1 MTENKY
7 HFGREII
14 YNLRS
19 CHAISNEVYLHW
31 LDKLNK
37 EEKLSL
43 CGVVHTLLDCFEAKN
58 IVIYQDQEYY
68 LTKLEIMQNG
78 DEYCDLI
85 HVNSGITISN
95 LKGSEVTIL

>member
-31 LDKLNK
+31 LDKLNE

-43 CGVVHTLLDCFEAKN
+43 CDVGISNRQELTYLKDKYEVNWLINNTYQVERNGQC
-58 IVIYQDQEYY
+58 IYQDTKDGCNEY
-68 LTKLEIMQNG
+68 
-78 DEYCDLI
+78 
-85 HVNSGITISN
+85 
-95 LKGSEVTIL
+95 LKGLLGY